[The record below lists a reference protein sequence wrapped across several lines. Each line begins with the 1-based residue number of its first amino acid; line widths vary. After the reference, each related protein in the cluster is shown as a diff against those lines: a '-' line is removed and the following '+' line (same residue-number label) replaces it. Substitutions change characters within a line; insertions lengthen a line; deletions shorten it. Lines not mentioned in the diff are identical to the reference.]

1 MAAPVVSRMV
11 RRVLRSSIRSCNS
24 GAPVTQPRPGDPS
37 QSAAE
42 VSLPASRERMAWQAD
57 SDSERSTQGRLRL
70 PLLGGT
76 PGRLIG
82 GERGV
87 E

>member
-42 VSLPASRERMAWQAD
+42 VSLPVFPGEGGLAS
-57 SDSERSTQGRLRL
+57 
-70 PLLGGT
+70 
-76 PGRLIG
+76 
-82 GERGV
+82 
-87 E
+87 